1 MKYTDLSPSCQGIA
15 IRNKEEINVRTS
27 NHSARERILATATDL
42 FSREGYRAVG
52 TDTIIERSGVAK
64 MTLYRHFAGK
74 NDLICAYIEQT
85 IEKFWASVE
94 QVVREHPDA
103 PGEQLVKIFEMLAV
117 DVADPTFCGCSCLHA
132 AVEFPEPDHP
142 AHQLASEHKQ
152 DVRTR
157 FRDLAQQ
164 AGARQPEVLADQLL
178 MLMNGLLMQGRMEGP
193 TDMSLPVVQAAKA
206 LIDVQLAR

>member
-1 MKYTDLSPSCQGIA
+1 LSRDC
-15 IRNKEEINVRTS
+15 NEKKEETNVRTS

-94 QVVREHPDA
+94 QVVRKYPDA
-103 PGEQLVKIFEMLAV
+103 PAEQLVKIFEMLAV

-142 AHQLASEHKQ
+142 AHHLASLHKQ
-152 DVRTR
+152 DVRER

-164 AGARQPEVLADQLL
+164 AGARQPEILADQLL
-178 MLMNGLLMQGRMEGP
+178 MLMNGLLMQGRMQGP

-206 LIDVQLAR
+206 LIDVQLAK

>member
-1 MKYTDLSPSCQGIA
+1 M
-15 IRNKEEINVRTS
+15 RTS

-64 MTLYRHFAGK
+64 MTLYRHFAAK
-74 NDLICAYIEQT
+74 NELICAYIEQT

-94 QVVREHPDA
+94 QVVNEHPDS
-103 PGEQLVKIFEMLAV
+103 PREQLVKIFEMQAA

-142 AHQLASEHKQ
+142 AHKLAYQHKQ
-152 DVRTR
+152 DVRAR
-157 FRDLAQQ
+157 FCDLARQ

-178 MLMNGLLMQGRMEGP
+178 MLMNGLLMQGRMQGP

>member
-1 MKYTDLSPSCQGIA
+1 
-15 IRNKEEINVRTS
+15 VRTS

-64 MTLYRHFAGK
+64 MTLYRHFAAK
-74 NDLICAYIEQT
+74 NELICAYIEQT

-94 QVVREHPDA
+94 RVVSEHPDA
-103 PGEQLVKIFEMLAV
+103 PREQLVKIFEMLAV

-142 AHQLASEHKQ
+142 AHKLASQHKQ
-152 DVRTR
+152 DVRAR

-178 MLMNGLLMQGRMEGP
+178 MLMNGLLMQGRMQGP

-206 LIDVQLAR
+206 LIDVQLTK